1 MAKSKRMYKQTS
13 EGMSHRVFDDMID
26 LASTL
31 FRNRKAAGADRLR
44 SLADATRD
52 YAASMTDLPTL
63 QRQAHLASE
72 NIGNFAE
79 YVLNT
84 DIKHMVSDVTVL
96 AKRRPLLTLGVAAAA
111 GLAVTHL
118 ATTSSQPSSYKTR
131 GQRTKKSKQKSK
143 QPSAVARRTMNGS
156 AHAHT

>member
-1 MAKSKRMYKQTS
+1 MAKSKRFQKQTNH
-13 EGMSHRVFDDMID
+13 EGMSHRIFDDVID

-44 SLADATRD
+44 SLAEATRD

-63 QRQAHLASE
+63 QRQAQLASE
-72 NIGNFAE
+72 NIGNFSE

-84 DIKHMVSDVTVL
+84 DIKHMVSDATVL
-96 AKRRPLLTLGVAAAA
+96 ARRRPLLTLGVAAVA
-111 GLAVTHL
+111 GLAATHL
-118 ATTSSQPSSYKTR
+118 VTTSSQPNLSKTR
-131 GQRTKKSKQKSK
+131 GRRTKKTRQTSS
-143 QPSAVARRTMNGS
+143 VARRTMNGS

>member
-1 MAKSKRMYKQTS
+1 MAKSKQFHKRASYQGTS
-13 EGMSHRVFDDMID
+13 NRVLEDVID

-31 FRNRKAAGADRLR
+31 FRNRKAAGADKLR
-44 SLADATRD
+44 SLADSTRE

-63 QRQAHLASE
+63 QRQAELASE

-84 DIKHMVSDVTVL
+84 DIKHMVSDATVL
-96 AKRRPLLTLGVAAAA
+96 AKRRPLFTLGVAAAA
-111 GLAVTHL
+111 GLAVAHL
-118 ATTSSQPSSYKTR
+118 ATTSSQPHPANSDARRAK
-131 GQRTKKSKQKSK
+131 KSK
-143 QPSAVARRTMNGS
+143 QPSAVARRSMNGS

>member
-1 MAKSKRMYKQTS
+1 MAKSKRFNKQTNH
-13 EGMSHRVFDDMID
+13 EGMSHRIFDDVID

-44 SLADATRD
+44 SLAEATRD
-52 YAASMTDLPTL
+52 YAASMKDLPTL
-63 QRQAHLASE
+63 QQQAHLASE

-84 DIKHMVSDVTVL
+84 DIKHMVSDATVL
-96 AKRRPLLTLGVAAAA
+96 ARRRPLLTLGVAAVA
-111 GLAVTHL
+111 GLA
-118 ATTSSQPSSYKTR
+118 ATRLVASSSIPTAPTVRRK
-131 GQRTKKSKQKSK
+131 TKKARK
-143 QPSAVARRTMNGS
+143 PSVVARRTMNGS